1 MVICKRCQSE
11 NQDQTRFCT
20 FCGGRLPGR
29 VEPLGAATQPAP
41 ATPATAAAA
50 AKTVAPRAGGPR
62 PDPDAQ
68 ARYTQKVVYQHFIR
82 AKELIRERKFDA
94 AIKEFTRA
102 LEVSPGEPT
111 ITQMLAKTLSA
122 QKAAQAAQGEP
133 ASHVTFRPAPTPA
146 KSSIP
151 AALTSAPPAPRH
163 PAADMWFKTLA
174 AAPAIYPSMVLDTPT
189 NDRILEFAVTAFILG
204 GVVFFGFLLTV

>member
-29 VEPLGAATQPAP
+29 VEPLGAATPPPASAQPA
-41 ATPATAAAA
+41 T
-50 AKTVAPRAGGPR
+50 KTTAPRAAGPR
-62 PDPDAQ
+62 IDADAQ
-68 ARYTQKVVYQHFIR
+68 ARYAQKVVYQHFIR

-133 ASHVTFRPAPTPA
+133 AHVAFRPAPTQG
-146 KSSIP
+146 KSSITP
-151 AALTSAPPAPRH
+151 AALASAPPAPRH

-204 GVVFFGFLLTV
+204 GLVFFGFLLTV